1 MSGSCH
7 LERALN
13 VEIGVEC
20 QIFVIF
26 IFFNS
31 GQVLQFGT
39 HSRYFKGALTQKISF
54 LVIFTASD
62 MFFMS
67 TKKMKTLNSS
77 FYTLSK

>member
-7 LERALN
+7 FDKGLN
-13 VEIGVEC
+13 VKIGAEC
-20 QIFVIF
+20 QIFVIVV
-26 IFFNS
+26 FFNC
-31 GQVLQFGT
+31 GRVLQFGT